1 MDWKANDME
10 INTTENNKP
19 YSLKNQKSIKYR
31 QGKYALS
38 RKYHNSEIDLNE
50 LIIKNAIK
58 MIWVGI
64 AMLIAGT
71 IFAAIKEEG
80 SWIAVI
86 PGAFVD
92 LFSGTMLHLI
102 NKSSESKQKYFNEL
116 AKDEREQRLIDE
128 LHEISDIEYRKEML
142 SEMIKKN

>member
-1 MDWKANDME
+1 MDSC
-10 INTTENNKP
+10 NT
-19 YSLKNQKSIKYR
+19 
-31 QGKYALS
+31 
-38 RKYHNSEIDLNE
+38 
-50 LIIKNAIK
+50 
-58 MIWVGI
+58 
-64 AMLIAGT
+64 
-71 IFAAIKEEG
+71 
-80 SWIAVI
+80 
-86 PGAFVD
+86 GAFVD

>member
-19 YSLKNQKSIKYR
+19 YSLKNQKSINYR
-31 QGKYALS
+31 QGKYALP

>member
-19 YSLKNQKSIKYR
+19 YSLKNQKSINYR

-142 SEMIKKN
+142 SEIIKKN

>member
-19 YSLKNQKSIKYR
+19 YSLKNQKSINYR

-38 RKYHNSEIDLNE
+38 RKYYNSEIDLNE